1 MADCYHT
8 PILASL
14 QVKQYERRAVIQM
27 VKVSTAFQTRRDGNS
42 EVYASGAREQR

>member
-1 MADCYHT
+1 MAHCHHT

-14 QVKQYERRAVIQM
+14 QAKQYERPGVIWM
-27 VKVSTAFQTRRDGNS
+27 VKVSTAFQTRRDANS

>member
-14 QVKQYERRAVIQM
+14 QVKQYERRGVIWM
-27 VKVSTAFQTRRDGNS
+27 VKVSTAFQTRRDGHS